1 MRERGGGGRER
12 GRERD
17 HSVYVFADMVGMI
30 DFEYGGP
37 NYLAYD
43 IANHFCE
50 FAGTVSS
57 LGFFIPNN
65 MLL

>member
-1 MRERGGGGRER
+1 
-12 GRERD
+12 
-17 HSVYVFADMVGMI
+17 MI

-50 FAGTVSS
+50 FAG
-57 LGFFIPNN
+57 GRN
-65 MLL
+65 LLNVLTPKY

>member
-1 MRERGGGGRER
+1 
-12 GRERD
+12 
-17 HSVYVFADMVGMI
+17 MI

-50 FAGTVSS
+50 FAGGYNLIHVYRISS
-57 LGFFIPNN
+57 KNSA
-65 MLL
+65 